1 MMAVSV
7 IFIQISFVDV
17 EYSLPI
23 YIRHCPLRSVM
34 DGGSLTEQ
42 LEIKIIS
49 KDIIIVND
57 IRTFFILWL
66 TVLSGTSTNNNI
78 GRKVLEI

>member
-1 MMAVSV
+1 
-7 IFIQISFVDV
+7 
-17 EYSLPI
+17 
-23 YIRHCPLRSVM
+23 M